1 MRVIRL
7 LMLAALSFTLLTA
20 QADEEAATK
29 RLTELLNQ
37 AQTINARFSQLTLD
51 ASGTQ
56 LQETAGELVLKR
68 PGLFRWH
75 TDQPMEQLL
84 VSNGEKVWLYDPDLE
99 QVTIQTLD
107 QRLTHTPAL
116 LLSGDVSQIRENF
129 EIDYKEGGSVV
140 DFILKPK
147 AKDSLFD
154 SLRLSFRN
162 RMLNDMQL
170 IDSIGQRTNILF
182 LNVKMN
188 EPVDDGSSPSTFR
201 KARTSSRS
209 SAWICSVANLSRSP
223 WLRVC
228 VPPAWT
234 NMSGR
239 NTCLGRA
246 NRYVRRWSRALCIR

>member
-1 MRVIRL
+1 MRLIRML
-7 LMLAALSFTLLTA
+7 LLTVLSFTSVA
-20 QADEEAATK
+20 AMADDEVAVQ

-51 ASGTQ
+51 GSGTQ
-56 LQETAGELVLKR
+56 LQETAGQLALKR

-75 TDQPMEQLL
+75 TDAPMEQLL
-84 VSNGEKVWLYDPDLE
+84 VSNGEKVWLYDPDLQ

-116 LLSGDVSQIRENF
+116 LLSGDVSKIRENF
-129 EIDYKEGGSVV
+129 DISHKEGGNVV

-147 AKDSLFD
+147 SKDTLFD

-162 RMLNDMQL
+162 KVLNDMQL

-188 EPVDDGSSPSTFR
+188 EPQDDAQFTFE
-201 KARTSSRS
+201 
-209 SAWICSVANLSRSP
+209 I
-223 WLRVC
+223 
-228 VPPAWT
+228 PA
-234 NMSGR
+234 G
-239 NTCLGRA
+239 A
-246 NRYVRRWSRALCIR
+246 DVIQE

>member
-1 MRVIRL
+1 MRLIRML
-7 LMLAALSFTLLTA
+7 LLTVLSFTNVA
-20 QADEEAATK
+20 AMADDEVAVQ

-51 ASGTQ
+51 GSGTQ
-56 LQETAGELVLKR
+56 LQETAGQLALKR

-75 TDQPMEQLL
+75 TDAPMEQLL
-84 VSNGEKVWLYDPDLE
+84 VSNGEKVWLYDPDLQ

-116 LLSGDVSQIRENF
+116 LLSGDVSKIRENF
-129 EIDYKEGGSVV
+129 DISHNEGGNVV

-147 AKDSLFD
+147 SKDTLFD

-162 RMLNDMQL
+162 KVLNDMQL

-188 EPVDDGSSPSTFR
+188 EPQDDAQFTFD
-201 KARTSSRS
+201 
-209 SAWICSVANLSRSP
+209 I
-223 WLRVC
+223 
-228 VPPAWT
+228 PA
-234 NMSGR
+234 G
-239 NTCLGRA
+239 A
-246 NRYVRRWSRALCIR
+246 DVIQE

>member
-1 MRVIRL
+1 MRLIRML
-7 LMLAALSFTLLTA
+7 LLTVLSFTNVA
-20 QADEEAATK
+20 AMADDEVAVQ

-51 ASGTQ
+51 GSGTQ
-56 LQETAGELVLKR
+56 LQETAGQLALKR

-75 TDQPMEQLL
+75 TDAPMEQLL
-84 VSNGEKVWLYDPDLE
+84 VSNGEKVWLYDPDLQ

-116 LLSGDVSQIRENF
+116 LLSGDVSKIRENF
-129 EIDYKEGGSVV
+129 EISHKEGGNVV

-147 AKDSLFD
+147 SKDTLFD

-162 RMLNDMQL
+162 KVLNDMQL

-188 EPVDDGSSPSTFR
+188 EPQDDAQFTFE
-201 KARTSSRS
+201 
-209 SAWICSVANLSRSP
+209 I
-223 WLRVC
+223 
-228 VPPAWT
+228 PA
-234 NMSGR
+234 G
-239 NTCLGRA
+239 A
-246 NRYVRRWSRALCIR
+246 DVIQE

>member
-1 MRVIRL
+1 MRLIRML
-7 LMLAALSFTLLTA
+7 LLTVLSFTSVA
-20 QADEEAATK
+20 AIADDEVAVQ

-51 ASGTQ
+51 GSGTQ
-56 LQETAGELVLKR
+56 LQETAGQLALKR

-75 TDQPMEQLL
+75 TDAPMEQLL
-84 VSNGEKVWLYDPDLE
+84 VSNGEKVWLYDPDLQ

-116 LLSGDVSQIRENF
+116 LLSGDVSKIRENF
-129 EIDYKEGGSVV
+129 EISHKEGGNVV

-147 AKDSLFD
+147 SKDTLFD

-162 RMLNDMQL
+162 KVLNDMQL

-188 EPVDDGSSPSTFR
+188 EPQDDAQFTFE
-201 KARTSSRS
+201 
-209 SAWICSVANLSRSP
+209 I
-223 WLRVC
+223 
-228 VPPAWT
+228 PA
-234 NMSGR
+234 G
-239 NTCLGRA
+239 A
-246 NRYVRRWSRALCIR
+246 DVIQE

>member
-1 MRVIRL
+1 MRAFRML
-7 LMLAALSFTLLTA
+7 LLAVVALLTIPA
-20 QADEEAATK
+20 QADDAAAVA
-29 RLTELLNQ
+29 RLTNLLNQ
-37 AQTINARFSQLTLD
+37 AQTLTARFSQLTLD
-51 ASGTQ
+51 GSGTQ
-56 LQETAGELVLKR
+56 LQETAGELSLKR

-75 TDQPMEQLL
+75 TDAPQEQLL
-84 VSNGEKVWLYDPDLE
+84 VSNGQKVWLFDPDLN

-162 RMLNDMQL
+162 RVLNDMQL

-188 EPVDDGSSPSTFR
+188 EPVDDGQFTFDIPEG
-201 KARTSSRS
+201 ADV
-209 SAWICSVANLSRSP
+209 IQE
-223 WLRVC
+223 
-228 VPPAWT
+228 
-234 NMSGR
+234 
-239 NTCLGRA
+239 
-246 NRYVRRWSRALCIR
+246 